1 MHAAQAADGPRLAE
15 ARGCL
20 EHDLALEEASGV
32 PPGRG
37 LAALVSTE
45 GHARQVKHRVEEIE
59 LKGPGPGSGLG
70 VRVRVRV
77 GARPK
82 PSFEIGRR
90 AWSALVHVGQRGAVD
105 DVSDPVR
112 LQVGQA

>member
-1 MHAAQAADGPRLAE
+1 MWREDIWSASMHAAQAADGPRLAE

-59 LKGPGPGSGLG
+59 LKVRWCACSGSGSG
-70 VRVRVRV
+70 F
-77 GARPK
+77 GFGGSGSGSGWGSP
-82 PSFEIGRR
+82 
-90 AWSALVHVGQRGAVD
+90 
-105 DVSDPVR
+105 
-112 LQVGQA
+112 